1 VRKSALSSFTV
12 DEAAGLLAD
21 PAAFTDE
28 ARMHAG
34 LSYLRAKAPV
44 VRVDRAPYPPFWA
57 VTKHADVMEIERNHA
72 VWINGKGSLL
82 TTTAIDA
89 SLRTQN
95 DDGIAIRTM
104 NQMDGQNHRALR
116 AIAADW
122 FRPKAMRAL
131 QARIDEL
138 ARRYVDHMHDIG
150 PECDFVTEVAAN
162 YPGYVILSLLGL
174 PDDDYPLMQ
183 RLTNELFG
191 LDDPEQQ
198 RGSTSENVL
207 DVLADIFAYFGEAAA
222 SRRANPTA
230 DLTSAIANARVDG
243 RHLSDTDVVNTCQL
257 IATAG
262 HDTTKSAVAGGL
274 LALIEN
280 PAEHERLRSNPAL
293 MPTAVE
299 EMLRWST
306 PVKEMMRT
314 AAADTEIRG
323 VPIAAGDAA
332 YLSYVSANRDE
343 DVFDEPFRFDITRE
357 SNRHLAFGLGVH
369 FCLGAALARME
380 ISSLFAELLPRLRAV
395 ELAGE
400 PRFTATTFVGGLK
413 HLPIRYELS

>member
-1 VRKSALSSFTV
+1 MAPVVSEESALSSFTV

-21 PAAFTDE
+21 PAAFTNE

-34 LSYLRAKAPV
+34 LSYLRANAPV

-57 VTKHADVMEIERNHA
+57 VTKHADVMEIERDHA
-72 VWINGKGSLL
+72 LWINGKGSLL
-82 TTTAIDA
+82 TTAAIDA

-95 DDGIAIRTM
+95 DDGIAMRTM
-104 NQMDGQNHRALR
+104 NQMDGQDHRALR

-131 QARIDEL
+131 QTRVDEL
-138 ARRYVDHMHDIG
+138 ARRYVDHMSEIG

-174 PDDDYPLMQ
+174 PDDDYPLIQ

-198 RGSTSENVL
+198 RGSSPENVL
-207 DVLADIFAYFGEAAA
+207 DVLADIFAYFDKAAA

-243 RHLSDTDVVNTCQL
+243 RHLSDSDVVNTCQL

-274 LALIEN
+274 LAGVEPHPTDDDRPSGIGDRRGRVGM
-280 PAEHERLRSNPAL
+280 ARL
-293 MPTAVE
+293 E
-299 EMLRWST
+299 
-306 PVKEMMRT
+306 
-314 AAADTEIRG
+314 AAA
-323 VPIAAGDAA
+323 
-332 YLSYVSANRDE
+332 LSKYAKMLGQTSST
-343 DVFDEPFRFDITRE
+343 FCGDEPRCCSGSAVQPEQFVRQ
-357 SNRHLAFGLGVH
+357 
-369 FCLGAALARME
+369 
-380 ISSLFAELLPRLRAV
+380 SLDQRV
-395 ELAGE
+395 VV
-400 PRFTATTFVGGLK
+400 VGQAQ
-413 HLPIRYELS
+413 H